1 MTSLVQAF
9 NTHFMDFIED
19 VQSVFPEDPDILT
32 AKNYIILA
40 KKTNP
45 TIIIKMWKMY
55 ICNKYKDE
63 ILAGNLS
70 FFLEKD
76 YSVDVENVSNS
87 DKIMDSINRLRD
99 PIQKMSSE
107 NQLKSMKYIQN
118 LTKIANIYENS

>member
-63 ILAGNLS
+63 ILAGKLS
-70 FFLEKD
+70 FF
-76 YSVDVENVSNS
+76 
-87 DKIMDSINRLRD
+87 
-99 PIQKMSSE
+99 
-107 NQLKSMKYIQN
+107 
-118 LTKIANIYENS
+118 